1 MRSMTFTDFRHSASQ
16 VLDLVEEGEAVQLL
30 RHGKAIAVIVP
41 IDDWLGGEG
50 ARPAWKQRGLR
61 LQISGPALSKAV
73 LEERRQR
80 P

>member
-1 MRSMTFTDFRHSASQ
+1 MRSMTITDFRQRASQ

-41 IDDWLGGEG
+41 IDHWLGSDG
-50 ARPAWKQRGLR
+50 AQPARKQPGLR
-61 LQISGPALSKAV
+61 LQLSGPALSKAV

>member
-1 MRSMTFTDFRHSASQ
+1 MRSLTLTAFRQSASQ
-16 VLDLVEEGEAVQLL
+16 VLDLVEEGEAIRLI

-41 IDDWLGGEG
+41 IGRWLGSDG
-50 ARPAWKQRGLR
+50 AQPSWKSKGLR
-61 LQISGPALSKAV
+61 LKLEGPSLSEAI